1 MPNEIIIRTITN
13 TRSGLNLDSEAK
25 VETTELIE
33 GELISTTT
41 EDTVDGTIT
50 TKTYADDII
59 IRKINGVEVARTI
72 IKN

>member
-50 TKTYADDII
+50 TKTYADDVI

>member
-33 GELISTTT
+33 GELISTIT

-50 TKTYADDII
+50 TKTYADDVI

>member
-33 GELISTTT
+33 GELISTIT